1 MVKTKSSNDFNL
13 PHLSNGKT
21 NSPYYPKLK
30 KAQSCLKNIKLQLRN
45 KIQKKEGPL
54 SIKYIDIIN
63 MNKDKKLLNYE
74 LFKTFQLEREIKNNI
89 NNSIAKKK
97 ILHKLNLIEEN
108 TNEEIK
114 KINKNITKKEKED
127 ILKYLKTNSKII
139 KLSAEEIF
147 MEINAKKNYN

>member
-1 MVKTKSSNDFNL
+1 
-13 PHLSNGKT
+13 
-21 NSPYYPKLK
+21 
-30 KAQSCLKNIKLQLRN
+30 
-45 KIQKKEGPL
+45 
-54 SIKYIDIIN
+54 

-147 MEINAKKNYN
+147 MEINAKKIIIKSSDKLKEKNIAKVKIKKIEKMSQISRIRVSMIFFYVQKIA